1 MWKYFIM
8 LLCIVIVVMVI
19 GFVRDNHTHRMS
31 SPLRSE
37 LQLAANFGEI
47 RPDHFH
53 MGLDIR
59 TGGEENQPVYS
70 VEDGYISRVKIEP
83 GGYGK
88 AIFVTHTNGL
98 TSLYAH
104 LNRYAGKIEEY
115 ITARQYKTKSWQQDV
130 SFSPG
135 QYPVRKDE
143 LIAYSGNTGHSEG
156 PHVHFELRD
165 TKTGNHLNPALYGFE
180 VRDNTPPEIVGL
192 YWYDRRYST
201 YENDPFAIDI
211 VGSKGEYKSRR
222 KTVKVTSPLISL
234 GIHADDKV
242 EGSRFRY
249 GVYRTQLWM
258 DEQLIHD
265 VTMDNFSDTDTRY
278 VNACIDYRANIS
290 RGHHIQH
297 LSRLPGNGL
306 PIYSKH
312 DGLISLPDN
321 APHQIHIR
329 VTDVAGNASD
339 LRFVLQKGSTDVVAR
354 SKMKNASW
362 LSPGKASVVK
372 GKSFVVRF
380 SERAFYDSVPFE
392 WKEEITHEHFA
403 VSPRIHLHNPTV
415 PVHDRYTVSVKS
427 ILPDGSPLRSK
438 TVMLCKGFR
447 RKAVVKG
454 VWEGN
459 SMRGSFDELGKIQ
472 LLIDTI
478 PPKIEPGGWSSG
490 AVFERDKRSV
500 SVLVHDNLGE
510 VSATEAEL
518 DGNWVPLLQKG
529 NVFTY
534 LFNKNLR
541 PGNHRLMVTASDVA
555 GNKISRE
562 FLFTT
567 K

>member
-1 MWKYFIM
+1 
-8 LLCIVIVVMVI
+8 
-19 GFVRDNHTHRMS
+19 
-31 SPLRSE
+31 
-37 LQLAANFGEI
+37 
-47 RPDHFH
+47 

-242 EGSRFRY
+242 EGSRFS
-249 GVYRTQLWM
+249 LWC
-258 DEQLIHD
+258 
-265 VTMDNFSDTDTRY
+265 VPNT
-278 VNACIDYRANIS
+278 VV
-290 RGHHIQH
+290 
-297 LSRLPGNGL
+297 
-306 PIYSKH
+306 
-312 DGLISLPDN
+312 DG
-321 APHQIHIR
+321 
-329 VTDVAGNASD
+329 
-339 LRFVLQKGSTDVVAR
+339 
-354 SKMKNASW
+354 
-362 LSPGKASVVK
+362 
-372 GKSFVVRF
+372 
-380 SERAFYDSVPFE
+380 
-392 WKEEITHEHFA
+392 
-403 VSPRIHLHNPTV
+403 
-415 PVHDRYTVSVKS
+415 
-427 ILPDGSPLRSK
+427 
-438 TVMLCKGFR
+438 
-447 RKAVVKG
+447 
-454 VWEGN
+454 
-459 SMRGSFDELGKIQ
+459 
-472 LLIDTI
+472 
-478 PPKIEPGGWSSG
+478 
-490 AVFERDKRSV
+490 
-500 SVLVHDNLGE
+500 
-510 VSATEAEL
+510 
-518 DGNWVPLLQKG
+518 
-529 NVFTY
+529 
-534 LFNKNLR
+534 
-541 PGNHRLMVTASDVA
+541 
-555 GNKISRE
+555 
-562 FLFTT
+562 
-567 K
+567 